1 MLTGG
6 AISHERVRNLAAGRR
21 SVRRHGRAR
30 ARCPEAADLDP
41 GVLARGLDTPA
52 TVKAARL
59 CRRERDRYAHLVRG
73 ARGF

>member
-1 MLTGG
+1 MLP
-6 AISHERVRNLAAGRR
+6 
-21 SVRRHGRAR
+21 
-30 ARCPEAADLDP
+30 RCPEAADLDP